1 MINNTCDIMDDLRCL
16 FFFISSFITSICF
29 TCDCCFCL
37 LFNLFYWP
45 MYVFKRF
52 YQLHHIVLLRGWFK
66 QMLEVFFLLRK
77 LLFTILITCQT
88 LYLHLNLYLYYIIF
102 YAYSL
107 YSTIKCFLKHL
118 HTTFSVYFYAFME
131 LSTMRFNPSF

>member
-1 MINNTCDIMDDLRCL
+1 MWYNGWFKMFIFFYFERAALQVLL
-16 FFFISSFITSICF
+16 FTVYFSTSICF

-102 YAYSL
+102 ILTHYIALFNAFLNIYTL
-107 YSTIKCFLKHL
+107 RFRSTF
-118 HTTFSVYFYAFME
+118 T
-131 LSTMRFNPSF
+131 LSWS